1 MPSSPL
7 ARLEAPVQVLLRVVA
22 GAMFATHGVQKLFG
36 LLGGHQVPLASQLG
50 LGAVLELTCG
60 TAIALG
66 LFMPWAAVLAS
77 GMMAVA
83 YVQFHWKLQSGAA
96 FFPAVNKGELAV
108 LYSLL
113 FLYLS
118 ARGPGPAALGAVV
131 GRRRG

>member
-7 ARLEAPVQVLLRVVA
+7 ARLEAPAHALLRVVA
-22 GAMFATHGVQKLFG
+22 GAMFATHGAQKLLG
-36 LLGGHQVPLASQLG
+36 VLGGHQVPIASQLG
-50 LGAVLELTCG
+50 LGAVLELVCG
-60 TAIALG
+60 TSIALG
-66 LFMPWAAVLAS
+66 LFMPWAAFVAS

-83 YVQFHWKLQSGAA
+83 YVQFHWKLQAGAA
-96 FFPAVNKGELAV
+96 FFPVVNKGELAV

-118 ARGPGPAALGAVV
+118 ARGPGPAALGAVL